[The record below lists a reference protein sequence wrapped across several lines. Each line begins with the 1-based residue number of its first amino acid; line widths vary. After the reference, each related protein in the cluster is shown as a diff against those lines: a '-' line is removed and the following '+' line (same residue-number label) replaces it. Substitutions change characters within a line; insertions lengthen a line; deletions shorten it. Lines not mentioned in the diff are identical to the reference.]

1 VELCGAATLELK
13 RCTDEHPE
21 YYGALGGEGEAA
33 GGGGEGGGEGG
44 DEGGDEGGGGAKEA
58 ASEQAAAPE
67 PAVAPPVRRKSR
79 YGGAFESEEPAAP
92 TSEPRYGGAFRK

>member
-1 VELCGAATLELK
+1 MELCGAATLELK

-44 DEGGDEGGGGAKEA
+44 DGDGVGRGGSRRLIAPPWVSAEGLALPKQAEHA
-58 ASEQAAAPE
+58 ASGCSAIRDVVAS
-67 PAVAPPVRRKSR
+67 AVAAKFPSV
-79 YGGAFESEEPAAP
+79 A
-92 TSEPRYGGAFRK
+92 